1 MGLIK
6 TVLLFGRI
14 IAIVLIVGLKHTMI
28 LNPNKKSLK
37 NLIRRRIAD
46 NNMTIQLSTTN
57 ESEG

>member
-1 MGLIK
+1 
-6 TVLLFGRI
+6 
-14 IAIVLIVGLKHTMI
+14 VGLKHTMI